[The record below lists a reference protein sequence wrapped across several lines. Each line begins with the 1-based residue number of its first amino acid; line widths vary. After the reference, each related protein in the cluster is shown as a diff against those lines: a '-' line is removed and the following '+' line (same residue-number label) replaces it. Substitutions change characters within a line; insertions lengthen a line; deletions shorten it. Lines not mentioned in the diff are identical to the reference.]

1 MKEAVILL
9 NSIDKVKRFVSVA
22 SGFDA
27 EIDLVSGR
35 YVIDGKSFIGIFSM
49 ELSEPILLRI
59 HENGEKAEQ
68 IMNAFKEYVCAGF

>member
-1 MKEAVILL
+1 MKEAGILL

-35 YVIDGKSFIGIFSM
+35 YVIDGKSFMGIFSM

-68 IMNAFKEYVCAGF
+68 IMHAFKEYVCAGF